1 MFLVISIKSLLFAAA
16 LFIGATSFTNAQS
29 KVAHIN
35 VGELV
40 TSMPEMK
47 TAQAEME
54 QMGKTFETDIQE
66 MMNEYKTKAQQ
77 YEAEAATK
85 TNEDNQ
91 KRGEELAGMQ
101 QNIRQFQANAQQ
113 QLQQKELDLLE
124 PITKKAKAAIL
135 KVAKAQG
142 FDYVLDSSQGSGVI
156 MAEGKNLLQDVQ
168 KELGF

>member
-1 MFLVISIKSLLFAAA
+1 MKQIKSLLFAAA

-47 TAQAEME
+47 SAQAEME

-66 MMNEYKTKAQQ
+66 MMNEYKTKAKQ

-91 KRGEELAGMQ
+91 KRGEELTGMQ

-124 PITKKAKAAIL
+124 PITKKAKEAIL

-156 MAEGKNLLQDVQ
+156 MAEGKDLLKDVQ

>member
-1 MFLVISIKSLLFAAA
+1 MKQIKSLLFAAA

>member
-1 MFLVISIKSLLFAAA
+1 MKQIKSLLFAAA

-101 QNIRQFQANAQQ
+101 QTLDSQANGQ
-113 QLQQKELDLLE
+113 QLQQKELDL
-124 PITKKAKAAIL
+124 
-135 KVAKAQG
+135 
-142 FDYVLDSSQGSGVI
+142 
-156 MAEGKNLLQDVQ
+156 
-168 KELGF
+168 

>member
-1 MFLVISIKSLLFAAA
+1 MKQIKSLLFAAA

-66 MMNEYKTKAQQ
+66 MMNEYKTKAKQ

-124 PITKKAKAAIL
+124 PITKKAKEAIL

-156 MAEGKNLLQDVQ
+156 MAEGKDLLQDVK

>member
-1 MFLVISIKSLLFAAA
+1 MKQIKSLLFAAA

-47 TAQAEME
+47 SAQAEME

-66 MMNEYKTKAQQ
+66 MMNEYKTKAKQ

-124 PITKKAKAAIL
+124 PITKKAKEAIL

-156 MAEGKNLLQDVQ
+156 MAEGKDLLQDVK

>member
-1 MFLVISIKSLLFAAA
+1 MKQLKSLLFAAA

>member
-1 MFLVISIKSLLFAAA
+1 MKQIKSLLFAAA

-66 MMNEYKTKAQQ
+66 MMNEYKTKAKQ

-113 QLQQKELDLLE
+113 QLQQKELDLFE
-124 PITKKAKAAIL
+124 PITKKAKEAIL

-156 MAEGKNLLQDVQ
+156 MAEGKDLLQDVK

>member
-1 MFLVISIKSLLFAAA
+1 MKQIKSLLFAAA

-66 MMNEYKTKAQQ
+66 MMNEYKTKAKQ

-101 QNIRQFQANAQQ
+101 QNIGQFQANAQQ

-124 PITKKAKAAIL
+124 PITKKAKEAIL

-156 MAEGKNLLQDVQ
+156 MAEGKDLLKDVQ

>member
-1 MFLVISIKSLLFAAA
+1 MKQIKSLLLAAA
-16 LFIGATSFTNAQS
+16 LCVVATNFTNAQS

-91 KRGEELAGMQ
+91 KRGEELAVMQ

-124 PITKKAKAAIL
+124 PITKKAKEAIL

-156 MAEGKNLLQDVQ
+156 MAEGKNLLSDVK

>member
-1 MFLVISIKSLLFAAA
+1 MKQIKSLLFAAA

-124 PITKKAKAAIL
+124 PITKKAKEAIL

-156 MAEGKNLLQDVQ
+156 MAEGKDLLKDVQ

>member
-1 MFLVISIKSLLFAAA
+1 MKQIKSLLFAAA

-66 MMNEYKTKAQQ
+66 MMNEYKTKAKQ

-156 MAEGKNLLQDVQ
+156 MAEGKDLLKDVQ

>member
-1 MFLVISIKSLLFAAA
+1 MKQFKTLLFAVA
-16 LFIGATSFTNAQS
+16 LFIGATSFSNAQT

-47 TAQAEME
+47 AAQTEME
-54 QMGKTFETDIQE
+54 KMGKTFETDIQE
-66 MMNEYKTKAQQ
+66 MMKEYQSKAKQ
-77 YEAEAATK
+77 YEGEAATK
-85 TNEDNQ
+85 TNEENQ

-101 QNIRQFQANAQQ
+101 QSIRQFQADAQQ
-113 QLQQKELDLLE
+113 QLQKKELDLLE

-142 FDYVLDSSQGSGVI
+142 FNYVLDSSQGSGVI
-156 MAEGKNLLQDVQ
+156 MAEGKDLLTDVQ
-168 KELGF
+168 KT

>member
-1 MFLVISIKSLLFAAA
+1 MKQFKTLLFAVA
-16 LFIGATSFTNAQS
+16 LFIGATSFSNAQT

-47 TAQAEME
+47 AAQTEME
-54 QMGKTFETDIQE
+54 KMGKTFETDIQE
-66 MMNEYKTKAQQ
+66 MMKEYQSKAKQ
-77 YEAEAATK
+77 YEGEAATK
-85 TNEDNQ
+85 TNEENQ

-101 QNIRQFQANAQQ
+101 QSIRQFQADAQQ
-113 QLQQKELDLLE
+113 QLQKKELDLLE

-142 FDYVLDSSQGSGVI
+142 FNYVLDSSQGSGVI
-156 MAEGKNLLQDVQ
+156 MAEGKDLLTDVQ

>member
-1 MFLVISIKSLLFAAA
+1 MKQIKSLLFAAA

-54 QMGKTFETDIQE
+54 QMGKTFETDNQE
-66 MMNEYKTKAQQ
+66 MMNEYKTKAKQ

-85 TNEDNQ
+85 TNEENQ

-124 PITKKAKAAIL
+124 PITKKAKEAIL

-156 MAEGKNLLQDVQ
+156 MAEGKDLLKDVQ

>member
-1 MFLVISIKSLLFAAA
+1 MKQIKSLLFAAA

-47 TAQAEME
+47 AAQAEME

>member
-1 MFLVISIKSLLFAAA
+1 MKQIKSLLLAAA

>member
-1 MFLVISIKSLLFAAA
+1 MKQIKSLLFAAA

-66 MMNEYKTKAQQ
+66 MMNEYKTKAKQ

-124 PITKKAKAAIL
+124 PITKKAKEAIL

-156 MAEGKNLLQDVQ
+156 MAEGKDLLQDVQ